1 MGYIHIISYVY
12 LWRLYTYIYNMYMYI
27 LINLSIYFMM
37 CIYGN
42 SLSDSI
48 TWYDIDVRVLSGKR
62 KFTPKLAIFI
72 MGNDGF
78 KQGVL
83 VILSR
88 VQLWGLPPKRLRFS
102 LRFLRLSVS
111 LPLRHGI
118 HQVTWWSLKIS
129 KQLRETMVITCYHPT
144 WGMNELEHVTYV
156 YIQTLLYII

>member
-1 MGYIHIISYVY
+1 
-12 LWRLYTYIYNMYMYI
+12 
-27 LINLSIYFMM
+27 M

-83 VILSR
+83 GILSR

-156 YIQTLLYII
+156 YIQTLLYIYNIIYIYILICNNMHTYVIIYICYMDVTNYIKLW